1 MTNFAS
7 IIFIIGIHYCF
18 VCTPF
23 LLHANTVNFNTIL
36 IEGNSRI
43 SDGAIKNYSQLRV
56 SEPTSAQDL
65 SNAYSRMI
73 GTGLFKNVEFKETD
87 DQLTIFVEDIPISSD
102 DCTLFPYASIYLPSD
117 VLFIKIHISTVIIIG
132 IITK

>member
-7 IIFIIGIHYCF
+7 IIFNIGIHCFF

-23 LLHANTVNFNTIL
+23 LLHANTVNFNTIV

-65 SNAYSRMI
+65 NDAYSRVI

-87 DQLTIFVEDIPISSD
+87 EQLIIFVVN
-102 DCTLFPYASIYLPSD
+102 YQY
-117 VLFIKIHISTVIIIG
+117 IIIV
-132 IITK
+132 IK